1 MTIRDGLRPGQLGVT
16 LLVKDVRAAARF
28 YSQVLGAR
36 EQHCHTLPAGP
47 DQPGV
52 VPIAMEMR
60 IGDIPLTVCAENPH
74 WREAPLP
81 DWPRA
86 PRTAGTT
93 TVFLTLYVDD
103 VDATMS
109 RALAAGAV
117 ATDGEAP
124 VQDTHWGDRAG
135 QFIDPAGHAWRIQ
148 TAKEEVAHA
157 DLPGRLE
164 ALRSRRQSPTPRR

>member
-1 MTIRDGLRPGQLGVT
+1 MSIKDGLRPGQLGVT
-16 LLVKDVRAAARF
+16 LMVKDVRAAARF
-28 YSQVLGAR
+28 YSQVFGAR

-60 IGDIPLTVCAENPH
+60 VGDIPLTLCAENPRLH
-74 WREAPLP
+74 DAPRT

-86 PRTAGTT
+86 PQTAGTT
-93 TVFLTLYVDD
+93 TVFLTLYVED

-109 RALAAGAV
+109 RALAAGAAV
-117 ATDGEAP
+117 VDRETP

-157 DLPGRLE
+157 DLPARLE
-164 ALRSRRQSPTPRR
+164 ALRTQRRNPPSRR